1 MTALIRRLDATD
13 DGGGPAPGGD
23 DDCNM
28 PCSGD
33 PTVMCGAGWRNS
45 VYRITGQ
52 VDLDVLQTA
61 VTYTYEGCFVDT
73 PSRELSGTMFNMG
86 DQATVR
92 VCAELCVGYTYF
104 GVQAEQQCFCGD
116 TNAAVAAQESECNS
130 ECRDHATGGDTH
142 TICGGSWRNS
152 VYRITAAEA
161 LPDVIAGGADETF
174 EYVGCYV
181 DTAERSQMI
190 VFSRFVAMSV
200 SPILKALLLRSD
212 EQRQRCRRQ

>member
-1 MTALIRRLDATD
+1 MTALIRRLDTTD

-152 VYRITAAEA
+152 VYRITAALA
-161 LPDVIAGGADETF
+161 APPAA
-174 EYVGCYV
+174 
-181 DTAERSQMI
+181 S
-190 VFSRFVAMSV
+190 
-200 SPILKALLLRSD
+200 SPIVRARH
-212 EQRQRCRRQ
+212 CWV